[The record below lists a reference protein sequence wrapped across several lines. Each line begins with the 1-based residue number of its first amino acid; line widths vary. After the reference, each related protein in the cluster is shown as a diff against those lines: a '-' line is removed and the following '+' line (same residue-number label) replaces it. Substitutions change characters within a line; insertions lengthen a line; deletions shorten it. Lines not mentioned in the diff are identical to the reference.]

1 MRKVAFIGLGVMGR
15 PMAACLLKK
24 GFEVRGYDV
33 NPEFVAQVEG
43 LIPAGSVAEAVT
55 EAEFVITML
64 PTKAVWLVLALGP
77 EGVAENAGP
86 GTLVLEMSTTSASLV
101 KEIYEGYVKKGL
113 SMLDAPVSG
122 GPPIA
127 AKGQMAI
134 MVGASREDFDRAKP
148 LLEAMGKNIVLVGGV
163 GAGTTIKMSNQVMG
177 AINMVG
183 VAEGLAMAA
192 KAGVDPELVYRALE
206 DGLAD
211 SMALRIKGRKM
222 LDRDFEPG
230 ARIAIHMKDMVT
242 VMEEAHKMNF
252 PAPMSALVLEMM
264 QSLTTM
270 GLGESDQASLVR
282 IYEILGN
289 VEVRSGGAAAQD

>member
-1 MRKVAFIGLGVMGR
+1 MHKVGFIGLGVMGR

-24 GFEVRGYDV
+24 GCEVRGYDV
-33 NPEFVAQVEG
+33 NPDFPAQVEG
-43 LIPAGSVAEAVT
+43 LIPAGSVAEAVA
-55 EAEFVITML
+55 EADFVITML
-64 PTKAVWLVLALGP
+64 PTKAICLETALGP
-77 EGVAENAGP
+77 GGVAETARP
-86 GTLVLEMSTTSASLV
+86 GTLVLEMSTTSASTV
-101 KEIYEGYVKKGL
+101 KELSAGYAQKGL

-127 AKGQMAI
+127 AKGEMAI
-134 MVGASREDFDRAKP
+134 MVGGSKEDFDRARP
-148 LLEAMGKNIVLVGGV
+148 LLSAMGKNVVHVGGI

-192 KAGVDPELVYRALE
+192 KAGVDPELVYQALE

-264 QSLTTM
+264 QSLTAM
-270 GLGESDQASLVR
+270 GLGDSDQASLVR

-289 VEVRSGGAAAQD
+289 VEVKSGTASTK